1 MSLLKRAAE
10 WPGSSSECHGVSLCL
25 YSVCMM
31 WMCQQCLTH
40 GVHRQCSPPRVG
52 AVVLVVLTSRLG
64 WRRRARTPQSQL
76 ATQYR
81 LVERQWDRQAQKH
94 RERERGIVNHVTL
107 WLKNQEGALFL
118 TKKNGNI
125 SGKWRLYWNA
135 PALYIFEACNILGLD
150 MTKTDQHNGDLG
162 WIKF

>member
-31 WMCQQCLTH
+31 WVCQQCLTH

-94 RERERGIVNHVTL
+94 RERERGGLLIMWPCDSRTRKAHYSSQRRT
-107 WLKNQEGALFL
+107 GTFL
-118 TKKNGNI
+118 GNDDCI
-125 SGKWRLYWNA
+125 EMRQPYIYLRLAIYW
-135 PALYIFEACNILGLD
+135 D
-150 MTKTDQHNGDLG
+150 
-162 WIKF
+162 